1 MSVVCNCMLSIDDTN
16 ALEVN
21 GTRLAVVEAGK
32 GDPLVLVHGGVSDL
46 RSWSSQLPVLSRHFR
61 TICYSRR
68 YHVPNTPISNNTP
81 DPVQKH
87 VDDLAQLIEQLDAPP
102 AHIVGHSWGGLI
114 SFILAMQK
122 PDLCRSLVLIE
133 PPTVSLHVE
142 IPPKPL
148 QILKLLLTSP
158 KLGISVAKLGAT
170 ALGPAEKAFRRG
182 DDKAAIEYFGRGV
195 LGDQAFNSLTRERYQ
210 QVWDNR
216 GPDRAQA
223 LYQGFPDLRDAAIS
237 DIAVPVLL
245 VSGSLSPSVFRL
257 LNESLVSRL
266 TNGRHRVIP
275 NASHIV
281 HEDAP
286 KETNS
291 TVLNFLEQ
299 VG

>member
-1 MSVVCNCMLSIDDTN
+1 MLNLKDTT

-21 GTRLAVVEAGK
+21 GTQIAVVEAGK
-32 GDPLVLVHGGVSDL
+32 GDSLVLVHGGVSDL
-46 RSWSSQLPVLSRHFR
+46 RSWSNQLPVLSKQFR

-68 YHVPNTPISNNTP
+68 YHVPNTPISDTAP

-87 VDDLAQLIEQLDAPP
+87 VDDLAQLIEQLDASP

-114 SFILAMQK
+114 SIILAMQK

-148 QILKLLLTSP
+148 QIIKLLLTSP
-158 KLGISVAKLGAT
+158 KLGISIAKLGAK
-170 ALGPAEKAFRRG
+170 AFGPAEKAFRRG
-182 DDKAAIEYFGRGV
+182 DDKAAIEHFGRGV
-195 LGDQAFNSLTRERYQ
+195 LGDQAFNNLSQERYQ

-237 DIAVPVLL
+237 EIEIPVLL

-257 LNESLVSRL
+257 LNEFLASKL
-266 TNGRHRVIP
+266 TNGQHRVISG
-275 NASHIV
+275 ASHIV
-281 HEDAP
+281 QEDAP
-286 KETNS
+286 KELNS
-291 TVLNFLEQ
+291 TVMNFLKQ
-299 VG
+299 VS